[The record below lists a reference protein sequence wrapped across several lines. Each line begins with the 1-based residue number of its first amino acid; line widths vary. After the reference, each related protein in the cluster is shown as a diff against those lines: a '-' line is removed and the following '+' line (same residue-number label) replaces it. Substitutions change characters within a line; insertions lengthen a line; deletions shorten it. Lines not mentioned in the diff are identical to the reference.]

1 LWGGFAQYQ
10 ELHMNT
16 VFHKVPAGLEPK
28 YAALALPMSNGIEWT
43 YLHGGAGPGQT
54 VLIQGP
60 GQQGLSCVVAAREA
74 GVDKIIVTGLNTPS
88 DKKRLAMAKHLG
100 ASHTVAIGD
109 EDLLES
115 VAEITG
121 GQMADLVI
129 DCASGGPASVISAIQ
144 LARKKGRV
152 ILGGIKRQKV
162 PQFDSDMIIAKFL
175 TVKGMRGH
183 SYESVEL
190 ALQLIAGNRHNVRS
204 MSTHMFGLDQ
214 TEHAIRSLVGEGAED
229 AIHMTIDPWK

>member
-1 LWGGFAQYQ
+1 LCNATDWRLGGPRYGATGLNRGSGLWGGFAQYQ

-115 VAEITG
+115 VADITG

-129 DCASGGPASVISAIQ
+129 DCASVVQ
-144 LARKKGRV
+144 
-152 ILGGIKRQKV
+152 
-162 PQFDSDMIIAKFL
+162 PQ
-175 TVKGMRGH
+175 
-183 SYESVEL
+183 
-190 ALQLIAGNRHNVRS
+190 
-204 MSTHMFGLDQ
+204 
-214 TEHAIRSLVGEGAED
+214 
-229 AIHMTIDPWK
+229 

>member
-1 LWGGFAQYQ
+1 
-10 ELHMNT
+10 MNT

-28 YAALALPMSNGIEWT
+28 YAALALPVSNGVEWV
-43 YLHGGAGPGQT
+43 YLHGDAGPGQT

-144 LARKKGRV
+144 LARKKAV
-152 ILGGIKRQKV
+152 L
-162 PQFDSDMIIAKFL
+162 FWAASSAK
-175 TVKGMRGH
+175 KC
-183 SYESVEL
+183 
-190 ALQLIAGNRHNVRS
+190 
-204 MSTHMFGLDQ
+204 
-214 TEHAIRSLVGEGAED
+214 RSLTA
-229 AIHMTIDPWK
+229 T

>member
-1 LWGGFAQYQ
+1 VT
-10 ELHMNT
+10 N
-16 VFHKVPAGLEPK
+16 
-28 YAALALPMSNGIEWT
+28 
-43 YLHGGAGPGQT
+43 
-54 VLIQGP
+54 
-60 GQQGLSCVVAAREA
+60 
-74 GVDKIIVTGLNTPS
+74 IIVTGLNTPT
-88 DKKRLAMAKHLG
+88 DQKRLALAKRLG

-109 EDLLES
+109 QDLLES
-115 VAEITG
+115 VADITG

-129 DCASGGPASVISAIQ
+129 DCASGGPGSVVSAMQ

-183 SYESVEL
+183 SYESVEM
-190 ALQLIAGNRHNVRS
+190 ALQVIAGNRHNVKE
-204 MSTHMFGLDQ
+204 MSTHTFGLDH
-214 TEHAIRSLVGEGAED
+214 TEYAIRTLVGEGAQD